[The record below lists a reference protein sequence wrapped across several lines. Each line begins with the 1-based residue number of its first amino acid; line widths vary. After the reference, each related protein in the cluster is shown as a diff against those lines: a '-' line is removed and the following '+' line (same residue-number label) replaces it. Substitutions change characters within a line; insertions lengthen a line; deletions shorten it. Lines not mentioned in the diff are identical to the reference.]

1 MWVSYPP
8 TLSASLPWNLMTPTF
23 RATWAAFIEEGS
35 KFLMNAMGE
44 VEESL
49 ASAMA
54 TYRVWL
60 FG

>member
-1 MWVSYPP
+1 
-8 TLSASLPWNLMTPTF
+8 MTPTF